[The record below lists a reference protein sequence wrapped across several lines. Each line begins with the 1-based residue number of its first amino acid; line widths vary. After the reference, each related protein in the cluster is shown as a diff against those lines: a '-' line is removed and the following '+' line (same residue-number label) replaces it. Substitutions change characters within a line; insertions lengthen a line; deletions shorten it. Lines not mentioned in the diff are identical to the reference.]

1 MDKEKAVLVAV
12 AVAGETEWQVERSL
26 VELGELAKTAGIEV
40 ASAVWQAKG
49 KPDPKLFIGKGK
61 VDEVAELV
69 AQYGAASVI
78 FDDELTPSQQLN
90 LESILECKVI
100 DRTALIL
107 DIFAQH
113 AHSAAGKLQ
122 VELAQLNYYLPR
134 LKGIGIQ
141 MSRIGGGATPRGPGE
156 TKLETD
162 RRRFRRRMQRLA
174 RELKELEKT
183 RHTQKR
189 LREKRRI
196 FSIALVGYTNAGK
209 STLINSLTD
218 GGVYV
223 ADQLFATLDSTTRRL
238 ELPSGIEV
246 VITDT
251 VGFISKLPH
260 ELVAAFASTLD
271 EVVSAD
277 LLLHVVDAA
286 DPGMTEQIWAVESVL
301 TEIGAGEVN
310 RLRVFNKADLLDD
323 ETKAVLELKPD
334 GVLVSGLDN
343 TGMDKLVKA
352 IDDRASKG
360 FVRFKVRIPF
370 AEGALRQWLY
380 GQGAVVSEEHSDE
393 GSLIDIHLEKAAAK
407 KVEKFRIVG

>member
-26 VELGELAKTAGIEV
+26 VELGELAKTAGAEV
-40 ASAVWQAKG
+40 AAAIWQAKG

-61 VDEVAELV
+61 VDEVAGLV
-69 AQYGAASVI
+69 AEHGADSVI

-90 LESILECKVI
+90 LEAILDCKVI

-134 LKGIGIQ
+134 LKGLGIQ
-141 MSRIGGGATPRGPGE
+141 MSRLGGGIGTRGPGE

-162 RRRFRRRMQRLA
+162 RRRLRRRMQRVT
-174 RELKELEKT
+174 RELKELAKT
-183 RHTQKR
+183 RQTQKR
-189 LREKRRI
+189 LRGKRNI

-209 STLINSLTD
+209 STLINCLTD

-277 LLLHVVDAA
+277 LLLHVIDAA
-286 DPGMTEQIWAVESVL
+286 DPGMTEQVYAVETVL
-301 TEIGAGEVN
+301 TEIGAGEID
-310 RLRVFNKADLLDD
+310 RIQVFNKADLLDD
-323 ETKAVLELKPD
+323 ETKAVLRLKPQ
-334 GVLVSGLDN
+334 GVLVSGLDRA
-343 TGMDKLVKA
+343 GMDQLVKA
-352 IDDRASKG
+352 IDDRVSLG
-360 FVRFKVRIPF
+360 FVRLKVRIPF
-370 AEGALRQWLY
+370 AQGALRQWLY
-380 GQGAVVSEEHSDE
+380 SQGAVIAEEHSDE

-407 KVEKFRIVG
+407 KVEPYKVG